1 MSLQKSLEEQA
12 QSIREEAKKVRE
24 AREARENYSGIAT
37 EGNPIGSRVWECSA
51 EHGQL
56 RFTKRRWALFLER
69 VFAIVLLSCL
79 PTILWVFLGLRSFWG
94 LLIAF
99 SLSTVPS
106 TILILR
112 GDVVDREYLLDKDTD
127 RFGRNG
133 KLLCRLTEIDH
144 VRFQEEWVWG
154 GDDAEPVTQA
164 YVVFGDRK
172 ESIPLGLAHEIASY
186 IGVNVYDKRDKP
198 PSAPST
204 GIITLD
210 L

>member
-24 AREARENYSGIAT
+24 VREVRKKYPRIAT
-37 EGNPIGSRVWECSA
+37 EGKPIGSRVWECSA
-51 EHGQL
+51 EHGQR

-69 VFAIVLLSCL
+69 VFAIAILSCA
-79 PTILWVFLGLRSFWG
+79 PPVLWVFLGQPSLWG
-94 LLIAF
+94 LLFAF

-112 GDVVDREYLLDKDTD
+112 GDVVDREYLLDKETD

-144 VRFQEEWVWG
+144 VRFQEEWVWA
-154 GDDAEPVTQA
+154 GDDAEPVTRA

-172 ESIPLGLAHEIASY
+172 ERIPLELAHEIASY

>member
-24 AREARENYSGIAT
+24 VREARERYPGIAT
-37 EGNPIGSRVWECSA
+37 EGKPIGSRVWECSA

-56 RFTKRRWALFLER
+56 RFTKRKWALFLER
-69 VFAIVLLSCL
+69 VFAIAMLSCV
-79 PTILWVFLGLRSFWG
+79 PTVLWAFLGQASLWG

-144 VRFQEEWVWG
+144 VRIVEEWVWE
-154 GDDAEPVTQA
+154 DYYKDVA
-164 YVVFGDRK
+164 YVVLRDRK

>member
-1 MSLQKSLEEQA
+1 MSLRNSLQEQA
-12 QSIREEAKKVRE
+12 QSVREEAKK
-24 AREARENYSGIAT
+24 ARENYSGIAT
-37 EGNPIGSRVWECSA
+37 EGKPIESQVWECSA

-69 VFAIVLLSCL
+69 VFAIAILSCV

-127 RFGRNG
+127 RFCPNG

-144 VRFQEEWVWG
+144 VRFQEELVWG

>member
-24 AREARENYSGIAT
+24 ARENYSGIAT
-37 EGNPIGSRVWECSA
+37 EGKPIGSQVWECSA

-69 VFAIVLLSCL
+69 VFAIAMLSCV
-79 PTILWVFLGLRSFWG
+79 PTVLWTFLGQPSFWG

-133 KLLCRLTEIDH
+133 TLLCRLTEIDH
-144 VRFQEEWVWG
+144 VRFQEELVWG
-154 GDDAEPVTQA
+154 GDDAEPVTRA
-164 YVVFGDRK
+164 YAVFGDRK
-172 ESIPLGLAHEIASY
+172 ECIPPGLAHEIASY
-186 IGVNVYDKRDKP
+186 IGVEVYDKRETP
-198 PSAPST
+198 LSAST

>member
-24 AREARENYSGIAT
+24 AREAREKYPGIVT
-37 EGNPIGSRVWECSA
+37 EGKPIGSRVWERSA

-69 VFAIVLLSCL
+69 VFAIAMLSCA
-79 PTILWVFLGLRSFWG
+79 PTVLWAFLGQASLWG
-94 LLIAF
+94 LLMAF

-112 GDVVDREYLLDKDTD
+112 GDVIDREYLLDKDTD
-127 RFGRNG
+127 RFGRNE
-133 KLLCRLTEIDH
+133 KLLFPLSEIDH
-144 VRFQEEWVWG
+144 VRFQEELVWA